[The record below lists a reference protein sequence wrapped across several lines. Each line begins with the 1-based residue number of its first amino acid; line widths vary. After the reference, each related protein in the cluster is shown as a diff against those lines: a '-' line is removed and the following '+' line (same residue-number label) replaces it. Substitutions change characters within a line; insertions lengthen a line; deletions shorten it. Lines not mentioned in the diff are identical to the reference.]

1 MLDNANPLIWGDKNP
16 LTPRLANEL
25 VIKLAET
32 LNLDEVLTFDLL
44 ESYFLTNESTRK
56 LLVYMIT
63 IDINITNAESQIPL
77 QQNAM

>member
-1 MLDNANPLIWGDKNP
+1 M
-16 LTPRLANEL
+16 TPRLANEL

-32 LNLDEVLTFDLL
+32 LNLDELLTFDLL

-63 IDINITNAESQIPL
+63 IDINITNAESQIPM
-77 QQNAM
+77 QQNAMQNL

>member
-1 MLDNANPLIWGDKNP
+1 M
-16 LTPRLANEL
+16 TPRLANEL

-32 LNLDEVLTFDLL
+32 LNLEELLTFDLL

-63 IDINITNAESQIPL
+63 IDINITNAESQIPM
-77 QQNAM
+77 QQNAMQNL

>member
-1 MLDNANPLIWGDKNP
+1 M
-16 LTPRLANEL
+16 TPRIANEL

-44 ESYFLTNESTRK
+44 ESYFLTNDSTRK

-63 IDINITNAESQIPL
+63 IDINITNAES
-77 QQNAM
+77 

>member
-1 MLDNANPLIWGDKNP
+1 MIWGDKNP
-16 LTPRLANEL
+16 VTPRLANEL

-32 LNLDEVLTFDLL
+32 LNLDELLTFDLL

-63 IDINITNAESQIPL
+63 IDINITNAESQIPM
-77 QQNAM
+77 QQNAMQNL